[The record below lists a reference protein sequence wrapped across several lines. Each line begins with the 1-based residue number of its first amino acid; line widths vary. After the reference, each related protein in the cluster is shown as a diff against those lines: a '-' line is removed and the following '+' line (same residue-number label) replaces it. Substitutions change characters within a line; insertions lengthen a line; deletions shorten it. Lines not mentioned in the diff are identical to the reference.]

1 VVYFAADEPGAVK
14 IMSKRIARLLVMCVW
29 TSLAGPISAQV
40 GHPAKG
46 SWLGYYGPSEDEQSR
61 LRLLLD
67 WEDREIVGT
76 INPGRNGVPIDR
88 AGLDVSTWTL
98 TIEADMPVEG
108 GATQRF
114 VATGRL
120 ENLGSWTNRTY
131 SGTYV
136 LGNERGEFRVVL
148 N

>member
-1 VVYFAADEPGAVK
+1 MKFVTTKGFVALLAAGFAAA
-14 IMSKRIARLLVMCVW
+14 A
-29 TSLAGPISAQV
+29 AAQV

-46 SWLGYYGPSEDEQSR
+46 SWLGYYGPSDDDQER

-67 WEDREIVGT
+67 WENREIIGT
-76 INPGRNGVPIDR
+76 INPGRNGIPIER
-88 AGLDVSTWTL
+88 AELDVDSWTL
-98 TIEADMPVEG
+98 TIEADMPVDG
-108 GATQRF
+108 GGSARF

-136 LGNERGEFRVVL
+136 HGNERGEFRVVL